1 MDTDT
6 TINIE
11 EVEEN
16 SAEYDNV
23 EFSSKIKIDMTTI
36 KPFEEMFDDDIDNK
50 EEDTTIS
57 LVDETTVPI
66 DIKTMI
72 PDLENISEVT
82 KEITTSVINDE
93 IEETTIDTVFKETAT
108 TVSEKVTETPEEITD
123 KHENMFETTT
133 KSQMTEK
140 DDMVVFPPETALES
154 VIDPED
160 DDTIVED
167 DMATLYEADHDI
179 EDQAVIETELDDK
192 TSESVELV
200 TV

>member
-1 MDTDT
+1 MTEDGTKIEEVKDTIMDTDT

-108 TVSEKVTETPEEITD
+108 TVSEKVTETPEEITEEKKPSGVVFTQD

-133 KSQMTEK
+133 KS
-140 DDMVVFPPETALES
+140 
-154 VIDPED
+154 
-160 DDTIVED
+160 
-167 DMATLYEADHDI
+167 
-179 EDQAVIETELDDK
+179 
-192 TSESVELV
+192 
-200 TV
+200 